1 MQFHENMMSHFSEKS
16 NYWLT
21 YWPTDWMTDWLTD
34 SHEIIGPLS
43 D

>member
-21 YWPTDWMTDWLTD
+21 YWLNDWLTD